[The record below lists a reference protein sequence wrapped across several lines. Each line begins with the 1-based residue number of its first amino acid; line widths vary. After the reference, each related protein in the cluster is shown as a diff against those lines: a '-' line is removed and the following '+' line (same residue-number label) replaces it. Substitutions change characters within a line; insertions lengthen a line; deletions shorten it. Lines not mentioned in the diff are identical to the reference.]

1 MEEKDQRNTDPR
13 LDTPAES
20 NREKHI
26 NFREVEEE
34 SSEEFAVIHTPPAD
48 RQKQWQEGIEEGKK
62 ANRESKDQS
71 TPSAM
76 PMDED
81 DTLGIP

>member
-1 MEEKDQRNTDPR
+1 MNEKDQSGTDR
-13 LDTPAES
+13 HLDGPSES

-26 NFREVEEE
+26 NFREVEDE
-34 SSEEFAVIHTPPAD
+34 SSENFVLDKNSTD
-48 RQKQWQEGIEEGKK
+48 RQKQWKEGIKEGEEARQNTG
-62 ANRESKDQS
+62 NN

-76 PMDED
+76 PMDEG